1 MANTKQKEIHEKLGK
16 IFLEAILNIKDAN
29 IAYIEN
35 YYNKIKK
42 TALKNTKK
50 LEKSKVPHSIFD
62 YSMTNFF
69 TNDRNKRFYS
79 LEKID
84 SEKCG
89 LVNAKG
95 ELIVPFEYDS
105 IGGFVINSNFI
116 YSYKNSKTGLLDC
129 LGNVVIEPIAED
141 TICFYEGLAAFCINN
156 KYGYIDSSGNIV
168 IPVIYDKASKFI
180 NGIAEVKIGDETF
193 CINRKGEK
201 IDV

>member
-79 LEKID
+79 LD
-84 SEKCG
+84 M
-89 LVNAKG
+89 
-95 ELIVPFEYDS
+95 
-105 IGGFVINSNFI
+105 
-116 YSYKNSKTGLLDC
+116 
-129 LGNVVIEPIAED
+129 IALEA
-141 TICFYEGLAAFCINN
+141 L
-156 KYGYIDSSGNIV
+156 
-168 IPVIYDKASKFI
+168 
-180 NGIAEVKIGDETF
+180 
-193 CINRKGEK
+193 
-201 IDV
+201 